1 MNNVVCE
8 LRNELT
14 KSVDSTLKHELSV
27 VREEQHNLK
36 DEMEEKLKKAEVEVK
51 RLKGR
56 VASLVDEKNNL
67 IKQIKSLQNDNK
79 SLKQNTT
86 NKTPKVKENR
96 PAIPTNPP
104 ANQASNTDNNSPAIR
119 ETLNVPVV
127 SISDTTTTKTP
138 VTPTDETTKIPA
150 VETTNVYNDEST
162 TKPSEYDFVMLCD
175 SNRKFLDIN
184 KLCSNRNSK
193 IIACNTTKKAKE
205 ILESPKFEVKKG
217 IIINTGV
224 NDNEHLSAEE
234 IVKSQVQMV
243 NMAVKEFPGRQIVV
257 CGIIPRGDELDRQ
270 IPDINNEIHE
280 QIKDIPSVSHIYN
293 GNLRNG
299 IYFDHK
305 HLNRKFGV
313 PAFAKNIKR
322 ELRLVF
328 GPRRNKNPGN
338 QQRDAPTNQNQE
350 TYHHRNANP
359 GQLQNQE
366 QKTVKSLHDGKQ
378 STIYDELKQVSTL
391 LTQLIQNNTS
401 MNQQRIQY
409 QMYPQAAFPPQS
421 ANTRFI

>member
-150 VETTNVYNDEST
+150 VETTNVHNDEST

-193 IIACNTTKKAKE
+193 IIACNTTKKPKKSWS
-205 ILESPKFEVKKG
+205 LQKFEVKKG

-270 IPDINNEIHE
+270 IPDINNEIHRA
-280 QIKDIPSVSHIYN
+280 D
-293 GNLRNG
+293 
-299 IYFDHK
+299 
-305 HLNRKFGV
+305 
-313 PAFAKNIKR
+313 
-322 ELRLVF
+322 
-328 GPRRNKNPGN
+328 
-338 QQRDAPTNQNQE
+338 
-350 TYHHRNANP
+350 
-359 GQLQNQE
+359 
-366 QKTVKSLHDGKQ
+366 
-378 STIYDELKQVSTL
+378 
-391 LTQLIQNNTS
+391 
-401 MNQQRIQY
+401 
-409 QMYPQAAFPPQS
+409 
-421 ANTRFI
+421 